1 MMSRSVSAPL
11 SVLLSA
17 LMSALTLALPRLGLV
32 ALLAL
37 LLPLTA
43 SAQSAPAYVKQTL
56 PEAALV
62 GQGLYR
68 WFGLSVY
75 KARLW
80 GDKARVTASGWQS
93 NSFALELEYTRTLYG
108 EKIAIASID
117 EIKKLGVG
125 SVAQHE
131 QWLNEMKKIFPD
143 VNEGQQLTGVFT
155 PGQASRFFFDG
166 KPIGDIADPDFGP
179 AFFGIWL
186 HPKTTA
192 PKLRQALLG
201 SK

>member
-1 MMSRSVSAPL
+1 M
-11 SVLLSA
+11 
-17 LMSALTLALPRLGLV
+17 
-32 ALLAL
+32 
-37 LLPLTA
+37 
-43 SAQSAPAYVKQTL
+43 
-56 PEAALV
+56 
-62 GQGLYR
+62 
-68 WFGLSVY
+68 
-75 KARLW
+75 W

-93 NSFALELEYTRTLYG
+93 SSFALELEYTRTLYG